1 MDTNTARGVFVAN
14 TENSVEMDCLGFNTV
29 TIRPVGL
36 QPGVGDLLVQVKM
49 KHELNET
56 EWFQIPG
63 SSLNRMDEQ
72 IPMAMNEDGIY
83 KFPCAGYSK
92 IRVFGSIGSGSAEVY
107 MCATEGVEV
116 VQQVLSYSAVRIK
129 VIKEVDTPIPV
140 EVVVIPEE

>member
-1 MDTNTARGVFVAN
+1 METNTAHGLFVAN

-36 QPGVGDLLVQVKM
+36 QPEVGDLLVQVKM
-49 KHELNET
+49 KHGEDET

-63 SSLNRMDEQ
+63 SSLTNMDEQ
-72 IPMAMNEDGIY
+72 IPMSMNDDGIY

-92 IRVFGSIGSGSAEVY
+92 IRVFGTINSGSAEVF

-116 VQQVLSYSAVRIK
+116 LQQIFSYTAVRVK
-129 VIKEVDTPIPV
+129 VQTEVDTPVPV
-140 EVVVIPEE
+140 TVIA